1 MSSETIRIVW
11 IPASETIR
19 IVWTIGGLPSIS
31 STTCVVFQLFWL
43 QIPKKFVWNAHSGC
57 PVGVAVFVRP
67 SATALGR
74 DRITPC
80 KWSYTQLIT

>member
-31 STTCVVFQLFWL
+31 STTCVVSQLFWL
-43 QIPKKFVWNAHSGC
+43 QIPKKFV
-57 PVGVAVFVRP
+57 
-67 SATALGR
+67 
-74 DRITPC
+74 
-80 KWSYTQLIT
+80 